1 MADTIFVYIDLNG
14 KIQLVGRLWVH
25 TRGSRESATF
35 VYDEKWLKSPQKF
48 SLDPALQLGEG
59 SFHTIPGKA
68 LFGAIG
74 DSAPDRWGR
83 TILQRAARLAV
94 KEKGQPVR
102 HLREIDYLLSVNDK
116 ARQGALRFST
126 QEGGDFLV
134 ADASGG
140 IPPRL
145 DLPKL
150 LNAADAINAG
160 GGAAEELKILLA
172 PGSALGGARP
182 KASIRNQNSQLLL
195 AKFPRKDD
203 SYDEVTWEAVT
214 LSLARKA
221 GIRIPQISLVKVL
234 NRQVLLLARFDR
246 IGPTRIPFLSG
257 MSMLGALDHENRS
270 YLELVDALRQSGARP
285 KRDIQELW
293 RRIVFTVLVTNV
305 DDHMRN
311 HGFLYQGTN
320 GWILSP
326 AYDINPVPADIA
338 PRTLRN
344 SIDLDDNS
352 ATIENALNVHAY
364 FGLAV
369 SEAKRIIKEVSVV
382 TTKWR
387 KEAVNFGLSNNAIDR
402 LETAFEHDESEAAE
416 KMH

>member
-1 MADTIFVYIDLNG
+1 MADTIFVYIDLNV

-94 KEKGQPVR
+94 KEQGQPVR

-126 QEGGDFLV
+126 QEGGDFLA

-160 GGAAEELKILLA
+160 GGAAEELRILLG
-172 PGSALGGARP
+172 PGSSLGGARP
-182 KASIRNQNSQLLL
+182 KASIINQKEQLLL

-203 SYDEVTWEAVT
+203 SYDQVTWEAIT
-214 LSLARKA
+214 LSLAAKA
-221 GIRIPQISLVKVL
+221 GIRTPKIDLVKIL
-234 NRQVLLLARFDR
+234 GRPVLLLERFDR
-246 IGPTRIPFLSG
+246 NGYRIPFLSG
-257 MSMLGALDHENRS
+257 MSMLGAFDHESRS
-270 YLELVDALRQSGARP
+270 YLELVDALRQTGAHP
-285 KRDIQELW
+285 KKDIQELW
-293 RRIVFTVLVTNV
+293 RRIIFTVLVSNM

-338 PRTLRN
+338 PRYLKS
-344 SIDLDDNS
+344 SINYDDSS
-352 ATIENALNVHAY
+352 ASIENALSVHSL
-364 FGLAV
+364 FGLALK
-369 SEAKRIIKEVSVV
+369 EANNIIKEVSAV
-382 TTKWR
+382 TANWR
-387 KEAVNFGLSNNAIDR
+387 KEAVSFGLANNEIDR
-402 LETAFEHDESEAAE
+402 LETAFEHDESKAAE
-416 KMH
+416 

>member
-1 MADTIFVYIDLNG
+1 
-14 KIQLVGRLWVH
+14 
-25 TRGSRESATF
+25 
-35 VYDEKWLKSPQKF
+35 
-48 SLDPALQLGEG
+48 
-59 SFHTIPGKA
+59 
-68 LFGAIG
+68 
-74 DSAPDRWGR
+74 
-83 TILQRAARLAV
+83 
-94 KEKGQPVR
+94 
-102 HLREIDYLLSVNDK
+102 
-116 ARQGALRFST
+116 
-126 QEGGDFLV
+126 
-134 ADASGG
+134 
-140 IPPRL
+140 
-145 DLPKL
+145 
-150 LNAADAINAG
+150 
-160 GGAAEELKILLA
+160 
-172 PGSALGGARP
+172 
-182 KASIRNQNSQLLL
+182 
-195 AKFPRKDD
+195 
-203 SYDEVTWEAVT
+203 
-214 LSLARKA
+214 
-221 GIRIPQISLVKVL
+221 
-234 NRQVLLLARFDR
+234 
-246 IGPTRIPFLSG
+246 
-257 MSMLGALDHENRS
+257 MLGALDHENRS

-369 SEAKRIIKEVSVV
+369 SEAKQIIKEVSVV